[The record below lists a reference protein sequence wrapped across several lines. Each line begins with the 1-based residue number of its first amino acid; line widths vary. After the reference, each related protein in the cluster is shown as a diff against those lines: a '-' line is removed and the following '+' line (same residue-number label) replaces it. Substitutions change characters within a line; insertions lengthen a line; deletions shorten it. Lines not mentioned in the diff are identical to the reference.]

1 MRKTVESYFQYWG
14 KAKRDPQAEG
24 PDYHLLPYHC
34 LDVAAVGYLL
44 LDLKKPLCKQL
55 AAQLNVEPEW
65 LQAWFCF
72 CLMLH
77 DLGKFFR
84 AFQNLAPNLS
94 THLVQ
99 FDARCVYSV
108 RHDTLGFALWQKVL
122 RQKLQHQVTD
132 EYKLIFERWLEV
144 VCGHHGKPPENLQSI
159 KSYLLA
165 EDEIAAEQFVADV
178 MVEWMPDLAPLK
190 SIDKK
195 VFKRVSWQLAGIAV
209 LTDWLG
215 SSQKVFKYCTK
226 PMQLK
231 KYWTEMAL
239 PRANQ
244 AIELVNFGCRD
255 IKPFE
260 SIRQQFSFIKH
271 STPLQTYAQSVE
283 LNDSQQMFILEDVT
297 GAGKTEAAMVLVHRL
312 MASGLANGLYV
323 GLPTMATANAMY
335 QRMAKSYRSLY
346 AEHELPS
353 LVLAHGATR
362 LSEAFN
368 QSIAFSE
375 TVNLT
380 EQAGDKNYEKDE
392 LSASAYCNQWLADSR
407 KKALLA
413 DVGVGTIDQ
422 ALLGVLPARHQSLRL
437 LGLTNKVLLV
447 DEVHA
452 FDPYMRSLLAALLQA
467 HAAQGGSVVLLSATL
482 PYNFRLQL
490 TKAFAQGAGFSAPQ
504 LTQDANYPWVTQ
516 FNNQKFSERPVDT
529 RKSVERRVA
538 VKRLE
543 NEEQAYAQI
552 KQAVAQGRCVCWIRN
567 TVKDARNAYQYL
579 QQQDWIDPGKLSLF
593 HSRYAM
599 VDRQV
604 IEVDVVSRF
613 GKESGGVE
621 RTGQVLIATQVVE
634 QSLDLDFD
642 LMISD
647 LAPVDLLIQR
657 AGRLQ
662 RHIRTMSGDIID
674 GGAKDQREPPCL
686 CLLSPDPLQV
696 NDGKWLRDLLPG
708 TQAVY
713 ANVGQLW
720 LTIKGLLN
728 NNGFE
733 MPKDARALIE
743 GVYGDDA
750 QGDIPP
756 ELEKSS
762 KDAEAKQRAESGMGK
777 FNLLVLE
784 KGYTQA
790 SADHNGGWSE
800 EVNIPTRLGGDTVTV
815 ALVREVKGEWIAYAG
830 EVANKWALS
839 QLSLPKVE
847 WEMVKTLISE
857 SLLNQIDVLKS
868 GENSLVWVEVLPLV
882 GELNDLYRAKDGWL
896 GGKTPAGAGNNIDI
910 SP

>member
-1 MRKTVESYFQYWG
+1 MASYFQYWG
-14 KAKRDPQAEG
+14 KAKKDPQTEG

-34 LDVAAVGYLL
+34 LDVAAVGFLL
-44 LDLKKPLCKQL
+44 LDPKKSLCKQL
-55 AAQLNVEPEW
+55 AVQLKIDPEW

-94 THLVQ
+94 PDLVQ
-99 FDARCVYSV
+99 FDARCVYGV
-108 RHDTLGFALWQKVL
+108 RHDTLGFVLWQKVFSKKFQY
-122 RQKLQHQVTD
+122 RVTD

-159 KSYLLA
+159 KSYLLV
-165 EDEIAAEQFVADV
+165 EDEISAERFVTDV
-178 MVEWMPDLAPLK
+178 IDEWMPDLTPLK
-190 SIDKK
+190 SINTK
-195 VFKRVSWQLAGIAV
+195 VFKRISWQLAGIAV
-209 LTDWLG
+209 LADWLG
-215 SSQKVFKYCTK
+215 SNQKIFKYCAE
-226 PMQLK
+226 PMPLK
-231 KYWTEMAL
+231 EYWSDVAL

-244 AIELVNFGCRD
+244 SIELANFGGRD

-260 SIRQQFSFIKH
+260 SIEQQFSFIKNP
-271 STPLQTYAQSVE
+271 TPLQDYAQSVE
-283 LNDSQQMFILEDVT
+283 LNDSQQLFILEDVT

-312 MASGLANGLYV
+312 MAAGLANGLYV

-375 TVNLT
+375 AVNLT
-380 EQAGDKNYEKDE
+380 EQTNDKNYEKEE

-422 ALLGVLPARHQSLRL
+422 ALLGILPARHQSLRL

-452 FDPYMRSLLAALLQA
+452 FDPYMRRLLAALLQA
-467 HAAQGGSVVLLSATL
+467 HAAQGGSVILLSATL
-482 PYNFRLQL
+482 PYSFRMQL
-490 TKAFAQGAGFSAPQ
+490 ANAFAQGAGLSAPQ
-504 LTQDANYPWVTQ
+504 LTQDASYPWVTQ
-516 FNNQKFSERPVDT
+516 LNNQKFSEQSVDT

-552 KQAVAQGRCVCWIRN
+552 KNAVVQGRCVCWIRN
-567 TVKDARNAYQYL
+567 TVKDARNAYKYL
-579 QQQDWIDPGKLSLF
+579 QQQDWIEPEKLSLF

-604 IEVDVVSRF
+604 IEADVISRF
-613 GKESGGVE
+613 DKESKGVE
-621 RTGQVLIATQVVE
+621 RAGQVLIATQVVE

-647 LAPVDLLIQR
+647 LAPIDLLIQR

-674 GGAKDQREPPCL
+674 GGTKDQRELPCL
-686 CLLSPDPLQV
+686 SVLSPDPLRV
-696 NDGKWLRDLLPG
+696 NDSKWLRDLLPG

-720 LTIKGLLN
+720 LAIKCLLA

-756 ELEKSS
+756 DLEFASEQAKG
-762 KDAEAKQRAESGMGK
+762 KQRSESNMGD
-777 FNLLVLE
+777 FNCLDLE

-815 ALVREVKGEWIAYAG
+815 VLVREVKGEWVAYAG
-830 EVANKWALS
+830 DVANKWALS
-839 QLSLPKVE
+839 QLSLPKAE
-847 WEMVKTLISE
+847 WEQVSRLIPADLLA
-857 SLLNQIDVLKS
+857 SLEQLKQREA
-868 GENSLVWVEVLPLV
+868 GLRWVEILPLV
-882 GELNDLYRAKDGWL
+882 VGVGCLYQQKVGWL
-896 GGKTPAGAGNNIDI
+896 G
-910 SP
+910 

>member
-1 MRKTVESYFQYWG
+1 MESYFQYWG
-14 KAKRDPQAEG
+14 KAKKDSQADG

-34 LDVAAVGYLL
+34 LDVAAVGFLL
-44 LDLKKPLCKQL
+44 LDPKKPLCQQL
-55 AAQLNVEPEW
+55 AAQLQLEPKW
-65 LQAWFCF
+65 LQSWFSF
-72 CLMLH
+72 CLVLH

-94 THLVQ
+94 PRLVQ
-99 FDARCVYSV
+99 FDSRCVYSV

-122 RQKLQHQVTD
+122 GKKFQCRVSD
-132 EYKLIFERWLEV
+132 ENKFERWLEI

-165 EDEIAAEQFVADV
+165 EDEIAAEQFVSDV

-190 SIDKK
+190 LIDKK
-195 VFKRVSWQLAGIAV
+195 VFKRVSWQLAGTAV
-209 LTDWLG
+209 LADWLG
-215 SSQKVFKYCTK
+215 SNQKVFKYCTE
-226 PMQLK
+226 PMPLK
-231 KYWTEMAL
+231 KYWTEVGL

-244 AIELVNFGCRD
+244 AIELANFGSRD

-260 SIRQQFSFIKH
+260 SIQQQFSFIKN

-283 LNDSQQMFILEDVT
+283 LNDSQQLFILEDVT

-312 MASGLANGLYV
+312 MAAGLANGLYV

-346 AEHELPS
+346 AGHELPS

-368 QSIAFSE
+368 QSIAFSQ

-380 EQAGDKNYEKDE
+380 EQTGDKNYEKDE
-392 LSASAYCNQWLADSR
+392 LSASTYCNQWLADSR

-467 HAAQGGSVVLLSATL
+467 HAAQGGSVILLSATL
-482 PYNFRLQL
+482 PYNFRIQL
-490 TKAFAQGAGFSAPQ
+490 TKAFAQGVGLSAPQ
-504 LTQDANYPWVTQ
+504 LTQDAHYPWVTQ
-516 FNNQKFSERPVDT
+516 LNNQKFSELSVDT
-529 RKSVERRVA
+529 RKSVERHVA

-552 KQAVAQGRCVCWIRN
+552 KHAVAQGRCVCWIRN

-579 QQQDWIDPGKLSLF
+579 QQKDWVDPEKLSLF

-604 IEVDVVSRF
+604 IEAEVISQF
-613 GKESGGVE
+613 GKESKGTE
-621 RTGQVLIATQVVE
+621 RAGQVLIATQVIE

-662 RHIRTMSGDIID
+662 RHIRTVSGDIID
-674 GGAKDQREPPCL
+674 DGTKDQREPPCL
-686 CLLSPDPLQV
+686 CVLSPNPLQV
-696 NDGKWLRDLLPG
+696 SDGKWLRDSLPG

-720 LTIKGLLN
+720 LTIKILLSK
-728 NNGFE
+728 NGFE

-743 GVYGDDA
+743 GVYGDDT

-756 ELEKSS
+756 ELEKAS

-777 FNLLVLE
+777 FNLLALE

-790 SADHNGGWSE
+790 SADHNGGWNE

-815 ALVREVKGEWIAYAG
+815 VLVKEVQGEWIAYAG

-847 WEMVKTLISE
+847 WEQVSRLIPSDLLV
-857 SLLNQIDVLKS
+857 SLEQLKQREA
-868 GENSLVWVEVLPLV
+868 GLRWVEIMPLV
-882 GELNDLYRAKDGWL
+882 DDTIYFYHAKDGWNFERQRQ
-896 GGKTPAGAGNNIDI
+896 GDFE
-910 SP
+910 

>member
-1 MRKTVESYFQYWG
+1 MKMYFRYWG
-14 KAKRDPQAEG
+14 KAKKDLATEG

-34 LDVAAVGYLL
+34 LDVAAVGYVL
-44 LDLKKPLCKQL
+44 LDPQKPLCRQL
-55 AAQLNVEPEW
+55 AAQLQVEPEW
-65 LQAWFCF
+65 LQSWFCF
-72 CLMLH
+72 CLVLH

-94 THLVQ
+94 LNLVP
-99 FDARCVYSV
+99 FDIRCVYSV
-108 RHDTLGFALWQKVL
+108 RHDTLGFALWQKAL
-122 RQKLQHQVTD
+122 GQKFQHQVPD
-132 EYKLIFERWLEV
+132 EYKLLFERWLEV

-159 KSYLLA
+159 KSYLLT
-165 EDEIAAEQFVADV
+165 EDEIAAEQFIADV
-178 MVEWMPDLAPLK
+178 MDEWMPDLAPLK

-195 VFKRVSWQLAGIAV
+195 IFKRVSWQFAGIAV
-209 LTDWLG
+209 LADWLG
-215 SSQKVFKYCTK
+215 SNQKVFQYCTE
-226 PMQLK
+226 PMPLK
-231 KYWTEMAL
+231 AYWIDHAL
-239 PRANQ
+239 PSADA
-244 AIELVNFGCRD
+244 AIAVANFGSRD

-260 SIRQQFSFIKH
+260 SIKQQFNFIENP
-271 STPLQTYAQSVE
+271 TPLQAYAQTVE
-283 LNDSQQMFILEDVT
+283 LDNSPQLFILEDVT

-312 MASGLANGLYV
+312 MAAGLANGLYV

-362 LSEAFN
+362 LSDAFN
-368 QSIAFSE
+368 QSVAFSE
-375 TVNLT
+375 TVKLA
-380 EQAGDKNYEKDE
+380 EHSPDKNYEKDE

-413 DVGVGTIDQ
+413 DIGVGTIDQ

-467 HAAQGGSVVLLSATL
+467 HAAQGGSVILLSATL
-482 PYNFRLQL
+482 PYNFRAQL
-490 TKAFAQGAGFSAPQ
+490 TSAFARGAGLHIPQ
-504 LTQDANYPWVTQ
+504 LMQDANYPWVTQ
-516 FNNQKFSERPVDT
+516 LNNQKFSEQPVET

-552 KQAVAQGRCVCWIRN
+552 KQAVMQGRCVCWIRN

-579 QQQDWIDPGKLSLF
+579 QQKDWVEPEKLSLF

-604 IEVDVVSRF
+604 IEMDVVNRF
-613 GKESGGVE
+613 GKESKGVE
-621 RTGQVLIATQVVE
+621 RAGQVLIATQVVE

-642 LMISD
+642 LMLSD

-662 RHIRTMSGDIID
+662 RHIRSLDGDVVKD
-674 GGAKDQREPPCL
+674 DDAKDQRESPCL
-686 CLLSPDPLQV
+686 YVLSPDPFEV

-743 GVYGDDA
+743 GVYGDEA

-756 ELEKSS
+756 ELEKAS

-777 FNLLVLE
+777 FNLLCLE

-790 SADHNGGWSE
+790 SADHNGGWNE
-800 EVNIPTRLGGDTVTV
+800 EVHIPTRLGGDTVTV
-815 ALVREVKGEWIAYAG
+815 VLVKQVKSEWVAYAG

-847 WEMVKTLISE
+847 WELAKKLIPDVLLE
-857 SLLNQIDVLKS
+857 SLEQLK
-868 GENSLVWVEVLPLV
+868 EREPSLRWVEVMPLV
-882 GELNDLYRAKDGWL
+882 DALCFYHKKGGWNFE
-896 GGKTPAGAGNNIDI
+896 K
-910 SP
+910 

>member
-1 MRKTVESYFQYWG
+1 MKMYFRYWG
-14 KAKRDPQAEG
+14 KAKKDPTTEG

-34 LDVAAVGYLL
+34 LDVAAVGYVL
-44 LDLKKPLCKQL
+44 LDPQKPLCRQL
-55 AAQLNVEPEW
+55 AAQLQVDPEW
-65 LQAWFCF
+65 LQSWFCF
-72 CLMLH
+72 CLVLH

-94 THLVQ
+94 LNLVP
-99 FDARCVYSV
+99 FEIRCVYSV
-108 RHDTLGFALWQKVL
+108 RHDTLGFALWQKAL
-122 RQKLQHQVTD
+122 GEKFQHQVPD
-132 EYKLIFERWLEV
+132 EYKLLFERWLEV
-144 VCGHHGKPPENLQSI
+144 VCGHHGKPPENLHSI
-159 KSYLLA
+159 KSYLLV
-165 EDEIAAEQFVADV
+165 EDEIAAEQFVSDV
-178 MVEWMPDLAPLK
+178 MTEWMPDLAPLK

-195 VFKRVSWQLAGIAV
+195 IFKRVSWQFAGIAV
-209 LTDWLG
+209 LADWLG
-215 SSQKVFKYCTK
+215 SNQKVFQYCTE
-226 PMQLK
+226 PMPLK
-231 KYWTEMAL
+231 AYWMDRAL
-239 PRANQ
+239 PSADA
-244 AIELVNFGCRD
+244 AIAVANFGSRD

-260 SIRQQFSFIKH
+260 SIKQQFNFIENP
-271 STPLQTYAQSVE
+271 TPLQAYAQTVG
-283 LNDSQQMFILEDVT
+283 LNNSPQLFILEDVT
-297 GAGKTEAAMVLVHRL
+297 GAGKTEAAMVLVHRF
-312 MASGLANGLYV
+312 MAAGLANGLYV

-362 LSEAFN
+362 LSDAFN
-368 QSIAFSE
+368 QSVAFSE
-375 TVNLT
+375 KVKLA
-380 EQAGDKNYEKDE
+380 EHSPDKNYEKDE

-413 DVGVGTIDQ
+413 DIGVGTIDQ

-467 HAAQGGSVVLLSATL
+467 HAAQGGSVILLSATL
-482 PYNFRLQL
+482 PYNFRAQL
-490 TKAFAQGAGFSAPQ
+490 TSAFARGAGLHIPQ
-504 LTQDANYPWVTQ
+504 LMQDANYPWVTQ
-516 FNNQKFSERPVDT
+516 LNNQKFSEQPVET

-552 KQAVAQGRCVCWIRN
+552 KQAVTQGRCVCWIRN

-579 QQQDWIDPGKLSLF
+579 QQQDWVEPEKLSLF

-604 IEVDVVSRF
+604 IETDVVNRF
-613 GKESGGVE
+613 GKESKGVE
-621 RTGQVLIATQVVE
+621 RAGQVLIATQVVE

-642 LMISD
+642 LMLSD

-662 RHIRTMSGDIID
+662 RHIRSLDGDVLAGHI
-674 GGAKDQREPPCL
+674 AKDQRESPCL
-686 CLLSPDPLQV
+686 YVLSPDPLEV
-696 NDGKWLRDLLPG
+696 NGGKWLRDLLPG

-743 GVYGDDA
+743 GVYGDET

-756 ELEKSS
+756 ELEKAS

-777 FNLLVLE
+777 FNLLALE

-790 SADHNGGWSE
+790 SADHNGGWNE

-815 ALVREVKGEWIAYAG
+815 VLVRQVKSEWVAYAG

-847 WEMVKTLISE
+847 WELAKKLIPGVLLE
-857 SLLNQIDVLKS
+857 SLEQLK
-868 GENSLVWVEVLPLV
+868 EREPSLRWVEVMPLV
-882 GELNDLYRAKDGWL
+882 DALCFYHKKGGWNFE
-896 GGKTPAGAGNNIDI
+896 K
-910 SP
+910 

>member
-1 MRKTVESYFQYWG
+1 MKSYFQYWG
-14 KAKRDPQAEG
+14 KAKKDPQAEG
-24 PDYHLLPYHC
+24 ADYHLLPYHC
-34 LDVAAVGYLL
+34 LDVAAVGYVL
-44 LDLKKPLCKQL
+44 LDSKKPLCQQL
-55 AAQLNVEPEW
+55 AAQLQVEPEW
-65 LQAWFCF
+65 LQSWFSF
-72 CLMLH
+72 CLVLH

-84 AFQNLAPNLS
+84 AFQNLAPDMSPL
-94 THLVQ
+94 LV
-99 FDARCVYSV
+99 ASHPRCIYSE
-108 RHDTLGFALWQKVL
+108 RHDTLGIMLWLDVL
-122 RQKLQHQVTD
+122 GKKNLIPI
-132 EYKLIFERWLEV
+132 EYDQSFVQWLEV
-144 VCGHHGKPPENLQSI
+144 VCGHHGKPPKKDIRSI
-159 KSYLLA
+159 RAYLLD
-165 EDEIAAEQFVADV
+165 EDEQAAALFVRDVIAV
-178 MVEWMPDLAPLK
+178 WIPDLTPLK
-190 SIDKK
+190 LIDKK
-195 VFKRVSWQLAGIAV
+195 IFRRVSWQLAGVAV
-209 LTDWLG
+209 LADWLG
-215 SSQKVFKYCTK
+215 SNQQVFQYCTE
-226 PMQLK
+226 PMPLK
-231 KYWTEMAL
+231 EYWDKAAL
-239 PRANQ
+239 PGANKVVKL
-244 AIELVNFGCRD
+244 ANFGCRD

-260 SIRQQFSFIKH
+260 SIQQQFSFIKNP
-271 STPLQTYAQSVE
+271 TPLQAYAQSVE
-283 LNDSQQMFILEDVT
+283 LNNSPQLFILEDVT

-312 MASGLANGLYV
+312 MAAGLANGLYV

-362 LSEAFN
+362 LSKEFN
-368 QSIAFSE
+368 QSVAFSE

-380 EQAGDKNYEKDE
+380 EQSVDKNYEKDE
-392 LSASAYCNQWLADSR
+392 LSASVYCNQWLADSR

-422 ALLGVLPARHQSLRL
+422 ALLGILPARHQSLRL

-467 HAAQGGSVVLLSATL
+467 HAAQGGSVILLSATL
-482 PYNFRLQL
+482 PYNFRVQL
-490 TKAFAQGAGFSAPQ
+490 ANAFAQGAGLSPLQ

-516 FNNQKFSERPVDT
+516 LNNQKFSEHQIDT

-538 VKRLE
+538 VKRLD

-579 QQQDWIDPGKLSLF
+579 QQQDWIKSEKLSLF

-599 VDRQV
+599 VDRQL
-604 IEVDVVSRF
+604 IEADVVSRF
-613 GKESGGVE
+613 GKESKGAE
-621 RTGQVLIATQVVE
+621 RAGQVLIATQVVE

-662 RHIRTMSGDIID
+662 RHIRSVNGDVITD
-674 GGAKDQREPPCL
+674 GAAKEQRESPCL
-686 CLLSPDPLQV
+686 YVLSPDPLQI
-696 NDGKWLRDLLPG
+696 NDSKWLRDLLPG

-720 LTIKGLLN
+720 LTIKGLLKN
-728 NNGFE
+728 DGFE
-733 MPKDARALIE
+733 MPKDSRALIE

-750 QGDIPP
+750 QSDIPP
-756 ELEKSS
+756 ELEKAS

-777 FNLLVLE
+777 FNLLALD

-800 EVNIPTRLGGDTVTV
+800 EVSIPTRLGGDTVAV
-815 ALVREVKGEWIAYAG
+815 VLVKQMQSEWVAYAG

-839 QLSLPKVE
+839 QLSLPKIE
-847 WEMVKTLISE
+847 WEQASSLISGDLQA
-857 SLLNQIDVLKS
+857 SLEELKQREA
-868 GENSLVWVEVLPLV
+868 GLRWVEIMPLT
-882 GELNDLYRAKDGWL
+882 EATQCLYQAKGGWCFDQL
-896 GGKTPAGAGNNIDI
+896 KQGNIV
-910 SP
+910 

>member
-1 MRKTVESYFQYWG
+1 MKMYFRYWG
-14 KAKRDPQAEG
+14 KAKKDPTTEG

-34 LDVAAVGYLL
+34 LDVAAVGYVL
-44 LDLKKPLCKQL
+44 LDPQKPLCRQL
-55 AAQLNVEPEW
+55 AAQLQVDPEW
-65 LQAWFCF
+65 LQSWFCF
-72 CLMLH
+72 CLVLH

-94 THLVQ
+94 LNLVP
-99 FDARCVYSV
+99 FEIRCVYSV
-108 RHDTLGFALWQKVL
+108 RHDTLGFALWQKAL
-122 RQKLQHQVTD
+122 GEKFQHQVPD
-132 EYKLIFERWLEV
+132 EYKLLFERWLEV
-144 VCGHHGKPPENLQSI
+144 VCGHHGKPPENLHSI
-159 KSYLLA
+159 KSYLLV
-165 EDEIAAEQFVADV
+165 EDEIAAEQFVSDV
-178 MVEWMPDLAPLK
+178 MTEWMPDLAPLK

-195 VFKRVSWQLAGIAV
+195 IFKRVSWQFAGIAV
-209 LTDWLG
+209 LADWLG
-215 SSQKVFKYCTK
+215 SNQKVFQYCTE
-226 PMQLK
+226 PMPLK
-231 KYWTEMAL
+231 AYWMDRAL
-239 PRANQ
+239 PSADA
-244 AIELVNFGCRD
+244 AIAVANFGSRD

-260 SIRQQFSFIKH
+260 SIKQQFNFIENP
-271 STPLQTYAQSVE
+271 TPLQAYAQTVG
-283 LNDSQQMFILEDVT
+283 LNNSPQLFILEDVT
-297 GAGKTEAAMVLVHRL
+297 GAGKTEAAMVLVHRF
-312 MASGLANGLYV
+312 MAAGLANGLYV

-362 LSEAFN
+362 LSDAFN
-368 QSIAFSE
+368 QSVAFSE
-375 TVNLT
+375 TVKLA
-380 EQAGDKNYEKDE
+380 EHSPDKNYEKDE

-413 DVGVGTIDQ
+413 DIGVGTIDQ

-467 HAAQGGSVVLLSATL
+467 HAAQGGSVILLSATL
-482 PYNFRLQL
+482 PYNFRAQL
-490 TKAFAQGAGFSAPQ
+490 TSAFARGAGLHIPQ
-504 LTQDANYPWVTQ
+504 LMQDANYPWVTQ
-516 FNNQKFSERPVDT
+516 LNNQKFSEQPVET

-552 KQAVAQGRCVCWIRN
+552 KQAVTQGRCVCWIRN

-579 QQQDWIDPGKLSLF
+579 QQQDWVEPEKLSLF

-604 IEVDVVSRF
+604 IETDVVNRF
-613 GKESGGVE
+613 GKESKGVE
-621 RTGQVLIATQVVE
+621 RAGQVLIATQVVE

-642 LMISD
+642 LMLSD

-662 RHIRTMSGDIID
+662 RHIRSLDGDVLAGHI
-674 GGAKDQREPPCL
+674 AKDQRESPCL
-686 CLLSPDPLQV
+686 YVLSPDPLEV
-696 NDGKWLRDLLPG
+696 NGGKWLRDLLPG

-743 GVYGDDA
+743 GVYGDET

-756 ELEKSS
+756 ELEKAS

-777 FNLLVLE
+777 FNLLALE

-790 SADHNGGWSE
+790 SAVHNGGWNE

-815 ALVREVKGEWIAYAG
+815 VLVRQVKSEWVAYAG

-847 WEMVKTLISE
+847 WELAKKLIPGVLLE
-857 SLLNQIDVLKS
+857 SLEQLK
-868 GENSLVWVEVLPLV
+868 EREPSLRWVEVMPLV
-882 GELNDLYRAKDGWL
+882 DALCFYHKKGGWNFE
-896 GGKTPAGAGNNIDI
+896 K
-910 SP
+910 

>member
-1 MRKTVESYFQYWG
+1 MESYFQYWG

-34 LDVAAVGYLL
+34 LDVAAVGYML
-44 LDLKKPLCKQL
+44 LDHKKPLCQQL
-55 AAQLNVEPEW
+55 ATQLQVEPKW
-65 LQAWFCF
+65 LQSWFSF
-72 CLMLH
+72 CLILH

-94 THLVQ
+94 PLLVA
-99 FDARCVYSV
+99 FHSRCIYGA
-108 RHDTLGFALWQKVL
+108 RHDTLGFMLWLDVL
-122 RQKLQHQVTD
+122 NKKSLIPA
-132 EYKLIFERWLEV
+132 EYERVFIDWLEI
-144 VCGHHGKPPENLQSI
+144 VCGHHGKPPEKLRSI
-159 KSYLLA
+159 KSYLLT
-165 EDEIAAEQFVADV
+165 EDEVAAEQFVAEV
-178 MVEWMPDLAPLK
+178 VAGWMPDLASLK
-190 SIDKK
+190 LIDKK

-209 LTDWLG
+209 LADWLG
-215 SSQKVFKYCTK
+215 SNQRVFQYCAE
-226 PMQLK
+226 PIPLK
-231 KYWTEMAL
+231 EYWAKTAL
-239 PRANQ
+239 PSASK
-244 AIELVNFGCRD
+244 AIELANLGNRE

-260 SIRQQFSFIKH
+260 SIRQQFCFIKNP
-271 STPLQTYAQSVE
+271 TPLQAYAQSVE
-283 LNDSQQMFILEDVT
+283 LNNSQQLFILEDVT

-312 MASGLANGLYV
+312 MAAGLADGLYV

-368 QSIAFSE
+368 QSVAFSE

-380 EQAGDKNYEKDE
+380 EQVADKNYEKDE

-452 FDPYMRSLLAALLQA
+452 FDPYMRSLLSALLQA
-467 HAAQGGSVVLLSATL
+467 HAAQGGSVILLSATL
-482 PYNFRLQL
+482 PYNFRAQL
-490 TKAFAQGAGFSAPQ
+490 NKAFAQGVGLSAPQ
-504 LTQDANYPWVTQ
+504 LKQDANYPWVTQ
-516 FNNQKFSERPVDT
+516 LNNQKFSELPVGT
-529 RKSVERRVA
+529 RKSVERRV
-538 VKRLE
+538 VVQRLE
-543 NEEQAYAQI
+543 NEQQAFVQI
-552 KQAVAQGRCVCWIRN
+552 KQALAQGRCICWIRN

-579 QQQDWIDPGKLSLF
+579 QGQDWIEPENLSLF

-604 IEVDVVSRF
+604 TEADVVSRF
-613 GKESGGVE
+613 GKESKGAE
-621 RTGQVLIATQVVE
+621 RAGQVLIATQVVE

-647 LAPVDLLIQR
+647 LAPIDLLIQR

-662 RHIRTMSGDIID
+662 RHIRSANGDVVAD
-674 GGAKDQREPPCL
+674 DDVKDQRESPCL
-686 CLLSPDPLQV
+686 CVLSPDPLQV
-696 NDGKWLRDLLPG
+696 NDGKWLRELLPG

-750 QGDIPP
+750 QSDIPP
-756 ELEKSS
+756 VLELASAQAKG
-762 KDAEAKQRAESGMGK
+762 KQRSESNMGD
-777 FNLLVLE
+777 FNCLTLD

-815 ALVREVKGEWIAYAG
+815 VLVKQVQGEWVAYAG

-839 QLSLPKVE
+839 QLSLPKIE
-847 WEMVKTLISE
+847 WEQASHLIPIDLQA
-857 SLLNQIDVLKS
+857 SLEQLKQRET
-868 GENSLVWVEVLPLV
+868 GLRWVEIMPLV
-882 GELNDLYRAKDGWL
+882 GAIEHLYQRDGGWL
-896 GGKTPAGAGNNIDI
+896 GVKNPHECGER
-910 SP
+910 S